1 MNELFTKFV
10 RLLRQKVSMKHH
22 VSSIEALHRLH
33 PKVLTGE
40 KKCVGIKSAKQKV
53 SCVCF
58 SCRCQWK
65 RGAGPKRQK
74 EKGQLGKEKC
84 RMLF

>member
-40 KKCVGIKSAKQKV
+40 KSVWVSKVRNKKV

-74 EKGQLGKEKC
+74 EIGQLGRKKC